1 MPLDYR
7 LTLATSPTS
16 LFRSELI
23 PESHRA
29 TVSNWF
35 RVPKLPM
42 NLMTCAAL
50 LAINNAAVAADKR
63 LIFSVCT
70 LALVVGTYIARGRQI
85 SAVQDV
91 LTEEGII

>member
-35 RVPKLPM
+35 RVPM

>member
-35 RVPKLPM
+35 YVPM
-42 NLMTCAAL
+42 NLMTCPAL

>member
-1 MPLDYR
+1 MTP
-7 LTLATSPTS
+7 

-35 RVPKLPM
+35 RVPM

-50 LAINNAAVAADKR
+50 LAVNNAAVAADKR
-63 LIFSVCT
+63 LIFGVCT
-70 LALVVGTYIARGRQI
+70 VALAVGTFIARGVRSQLQ
-85 SAVQDV
+85 SKED
-91 LTEEGII
+91 

>member
-1 MPLDYR
+1 M
-7 LTLATSPTS
+7 S

-35 RVPKLPM
+35 RVPM

-50 LAINNAAVAADKR
+50 LAVNNAAVAADKR
-63 LIFSVCT
+63 ILFGVCAAALTAGTFVARSVRSQ
-70 LALVVGTYIARGRQI
+70 LSKKSLLK
-85 SAVQDV
+85 SSLD
-91 LTEEGII
+91 